1 MQYPQ
6 LNIVSHRR
14 AKLGFTIVELLIV
27 IVVIAILAAISI
39 VAYTGIQDRARATA
53 ATSAARQVADK
64 IAVYAVENDGYPAS
78 LSDIGFSDANGTSYQ
93 YRVNNGVT
101 PATWCVTATAGNKSF
116 YTSDAQGNPREGAC
130 AGHGVDGGAVVTNL
144 VSNPSFATGTSGWS
158 ASSASVNRVISPWSA
173 DGNGSLRI
181 TASGQDSFSATYVA
195 AVAGQAYTATAAIR
209 IETPLTGS
217 MAGSMQQ
224 RSIFLSFQNASGTHL
239 GTGGMEAAPAVAP
252 NAQGTYEVRATGIA
266 PIGTARLTIRLYNG
280 ATTGSV
286 YWDRVMVIE
295 GSEPTGYGDGGSPG
309 WTWNGTPN
317 NSTSTGPPL

>member
-101 PATWCVTATAGNKSF
+101 PATWCVTATAGNKSY
-116 YTSDAQGNPREGAC
+116 YTSDAQGAPREGAC
-130 AGHGVDGGAVVTNL
+130 AGHGSAGVAAITNL
-144 VSNPSFATGTSGWS
+144 VRNPSAEL
-158 ASSASVNRVISPWSA
+158 NQ
-173 DGNGSLRI
+173 DG
-181 TASGQDSFSATYVA
+181 F
-195 AVAGQAYTATAAIR
+195 
-209 IETPLTGS
+209 
-217 MAGSMQQ
+217 
-224 RSIFLSFQNASGTHL
+224 
-239 GTGGMEAAPAVAP
+239 GGA
-252 NAQGTYEVRATGIA
+252 
-266 PIGTARLTIRLYNG
+266 NG
-280 ATTGSV
+280 ATVARTTTSAIFGSFGMSVSTPTGGSV
-286 YWDRVMVIE
+286 DSGVGLPFPTALTAGQQITYSVSIRAITAGTYRLALQSSAGNKSQSITLGANQVGRITMNYTPSFGGTLAAYVLRTTTTASTFHVDGVMSVEGDRTA
-295 GSEPTGYGDGGSPG
+295 GFADGESSD
-309 WTWNGTPN
+309 WVWNGTPN